1 MASLRWHDC
10 KIYKR
15 LIYPAYPKANLRL
28 LPLFRLAVRR
38 DRLLSVFL
46 SSFSSLVMQLH
57 RMIVTIR
64 RARPSAFQRTD
75 DDTLGV
81 VLAGLIEVAR
91 EGAEVGGPESS
102 DILAA

>member
-1 MASLRWHDC
+1 
-10 KIYKR
+10 
-15 LIYPAYPKANLRL
+15 
-28 LPLFRLAVRR
+28 
-38 DRLLSVFL
+38 
-46 SSFSSLVMQLH
+46 MQLH

-64 RARPSAFQRTD
+64 RARPIAFQRTD

-81 VLAGLIEVAR
+81 VLAGLIEVER